1 MFWEFWFDDM
11 PMDMDMET
19 EELYPCREPAGVPAR
34 EELDACVCAAAYE
47 PDKLLRGR
55 RSEVVG

>member
-1 MFWEFWFDDM
+1 M